1 MGRQIHLLCLNG
13 LAQFEGGN
21 MRHRQA
27 ILLIAGILALGGRSL
42 AQDRKPIT
50 LEEKRRMVVS
60 ARAGEI
66 NLVEGEVSAKI
77 TQDWSL
83 LVAGDVVQESDVV
96 KTGPGSRAEVLLNPG
111 SYLRLSEN
119 TEFKFDN
126 TSIDKIRINLLHGAA
141 IVETAAGE
149 GSAGVLTTV
158 IAPKGQ
164 FS

>member
-50 LEEKRRMVVS
+50 LEEKRRMIVS

-66 NLVEGEVSAKI
+66 NLVEGDVSTRAG
-77 TQDWSL
+77 QDWSL
-83 LVAGDVVQESDVV
+83 LVSGDTVKDGDIV

-111 SYLRLSEN
+111 S
-119 TEFKFDN
+119 
-126 TSIDKIRINLLHGAA
+126 
-141 IVETAAGE
+141 
-149 GSAGVLTTV
+149 
-158 IAPKGQ
+158 
-164 FS
+164 